1 MTPAAAYAAR
11 LLSDLGISPKRPL
24 AADHEHPA
32 IAWAQSGLMALTG
45 RPDGEP
51 QMCPVPLAS
60 CADGALAALAC
71 LAPARAFEGLRGS
84 QLLSERAAI
93 AGYSRRGS
101 VSPGGSCRLLPSA
114 KGWIALNLVRPE
126 DWALIPAWLETPGE
140 IAWSLNPAANW
151 NLVQR
156 AIQDKPAQELVE
168 RGRLMGLAVC
178 ASEAPAIGPASWFST
193 AGSSSR
199 RMPGS
204 SDFKALD
211 TGFRR
216 YDGDAI
222 NRDSP
227 VVVDLSSL
235 WAGPLCSHLLQRLG
249 ALVIKVESAQRPDGA
264 RRGPA
269 AFFDLLNAGKLSVAL
284 DPGTKH
290 GREQLQAL
298 LRKADI
304 VIEASRPRA
313 LRQLGI
319 DADTMVLENPGLTW
333 ISITGYGRSE
343 PQENWV
349 AYGDDAG
356 VAAGL
361 SQLLLDA
368 SDQPL
373 IGGDAIADPLTG
385 LHAALAAWAGFQ
397 RGGGG
402 LISLPL
408 REVVAHCIAFDL
420 PATAEGMRNRCED
433 WTQLALDQG
442 GAQLPIA
449 RTAAGAARPLGADTA
464 AVFSDWRI
472 AA

>member
-1 MTPAAAYAAR
+1 
-11 LLSDLGISPKRPL
+11 
-24 AADHEHPA
+24 
-32 IAWAQSGLMALTG
+32 MALTG

-84 QLLSERAAI
+84 QLLGERAAI

-114 KGWIALNLVRPE
+114 EGWIALNLVRPE
-126 DWALIPAWLETPGE
+126 DWALIPAWLEMPGDITWTP
-140 IAWSLNPAANW
+140 NPAANW
-151 NLVQR
+151 SIVQR
-156 AIQDKPAQELVE
+156 AVQDKPAQELVE
-168 RGRLMGLAVC
+168 RGCLMGLAVAFQSGSIPPC
-178 ASEAPAIGPASWFST
+178 GGELGWGVFRKIPLPLPPPAEPAPDSIRGGGGKSP
-193 AGSSSR
+193 
-199 RMPGS
+199 
-204 SDFKALD
+204 LD
-211 TGFRR
+211 G
-216 YDGDAI
+216 
-222 NRDSP
+222 SP

-235 WAGPLCSHLLQRLG
+235 WAGPLCSHLLQMLG
-249 ALVIKVESAQRPDGA
+249 AQVIKVESVQRPDGA

-284 DPGTKH
+284 DPGTKQ
-290 GREQLQAL
+290 GRDQLHAL

-361 SQLLLDA
+361 SQLLFDA

-373 IGGDAIADPLTG
+373 ICGDAIADPLTG

-420 PATAEGMRNRCED
+420 PATAGAMRDRCED
-433 WTQLALDQG
+433 WTKLALDQG

-464 AVFSDWRI
+464 TVLGDWGI